1 MILLKLSPL
10 DAQPLAPLVFNEVP
24 AVKKSQ
30 IPIPA
35 TLFETELATSA
46 DTAMFV
52 RLVFGFDLRRDVDFL
67 NWPVLRLR
75 VAMCL
80 WRHYR
85 RYKTAEY

>member
-1 MILLKLSPL
+1 MLLKGSPL
-10 DAQPLAPLVFNEVP
+10 TSYPLALLAFNEVP
-24 AVKKSQ
+24 AVKKSHT
-30 IPIPA
+30 PIPA
-35 TLFETELATSA
+35 TFFETELATSA
-46 DTAMFV
+46 EIARLV
-52 RLVFGFDLRRDVDFL
+52 RFVFGFDLRRDVDFL